1 MVRNSFFHIQY
12 LPTNVLCAKSVC
24 AEWQW
29 HGVTSVRSRERESV
43 CSAETGKQSMKL
55 DAVNV
60 YSLGDL
66 SVNT

>member
-1 MVRNSFFHIQY
+1 MAMAWCNE
-12 LPTNVLCAKSVC
+12 CAV
-24 AEWQW
+24 E
-29 HGVTSVRSRERESV
+29 REREYV